1 MSEFRVLQ
9 VKSHRDARGGLS
21 VLDGTLP
28 FDMKRV
34 YWIYESDGQLRGG
47 HRHHVTRQA
56 LIAVQGQVVI
66 DLDDGAHRAAVTLAS
81 PDQCLIV
88 EPEDWHTMQFG
99 PGAVLLVIASEL
111 FNADDYIDEGYDR

>member
-1 MSEFRVLQ
+1 MSEFRVIQ
-9 VKSHRDARGGLS
+9 VKSHRDVRGGLS

-47 HRHHVTRQA
+47 HRHRVTRQA
-56 LIAVQGQVVI
+56 LVAVHGQVVVN
-66 DLDDGAHRAAVTLAS
+66 LDDGRHQAQVTLAS
-81 PDQCLIV
+81 PSQCLIV

-99 PGAVLLVIASEL
+99 PGAVLLVIASEP
-111 FNADDYIDEGYDR
+111 FDADDYIDEGYDR